1 MILIYGKLLNKV
13 IPYITRNISPSIY
26 YIGYL
31 LPYYKYRYDFT
42 EILPVVNLS
51 QLNIYCYVV

>member
-51 QLNIYCYVV
+51 